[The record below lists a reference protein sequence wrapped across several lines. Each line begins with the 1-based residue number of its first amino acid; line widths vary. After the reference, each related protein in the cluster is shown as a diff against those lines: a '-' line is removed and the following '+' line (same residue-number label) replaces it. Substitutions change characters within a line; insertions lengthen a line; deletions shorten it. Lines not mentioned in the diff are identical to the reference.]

1 MEADMY
7 GPCGKYPEG
16 GDTYNTSGPVLGT
29 FDPLADLPDH
39 RLAPKWKKVSRLTRP
54 DDSLV
59 CKC

>member
-1 MEADMY
+1 MY
-7 GPCGKYPEG
+7 SPCGKYPEG